1 MPYPDTKRIAYVMK
15 RYPRYSETFIV
26 NEIVAHEAAGMDIE
40 IFSLRAPEDTHF
52 QDVIARV
59 RAPVNYLPAATP
71 KTPLFWRNL
80 VETAELL
87 PGIWQVLPSVRREL
101 IRDIHQALSLAR
113 LICQKD
119 IAHVHAHFA
128 SQATTVTRLAA
139 KFAGINYSFTAHAKD
154 IFHQSVDAEDMR
166 LKLREALF
174 SITVSDF
181 NLNYLRDTFG
191 RDAEH
196 VVRLYNGLDLDRFP
210 YRSPQQR
217 PRQIIAI
224 GRLVEKKGFAD
235 LITACAILAER
246 GKEFSCDII
255 GTGEQ
260 EAALREQIQQQG
272 LQTLVHVLGP
282 LPQQDIIQHIQQA
295 AVLAAPCVIAA
306 DGNRDGLPTV
316 LLESMALGTPVVST
330 DVTGIPE
337 LVKHERTGLVTPQ
350 YDPESLANALEHLL
364 DTPEVRTNLAIQ
376 ARQLIESQFDIQ
388 QNAAQLRKRFQTSVL
403 PAAMSQEAS

>member
-1 MPYPDTKRIAYVMK
+1 
-15 RYPRYSETFIV
+15 
-26 NEIVAHEAAGMDIE
+26 
-40 IFSLRAPEDTHF
+40 
-52 QDVIARV
+52 
-59 RAPVNYLPAATP
+59 
-71 KTPLFWRNL
+71 
-80 VETAELL
+80 
-87 PGIWQVLPSVRREL
+87 
-101 IRDIHQALSLAR
+101 
-113 LICQKD
+113 
-119 IAHVHAHFA
+119 
-128 SQATTVTRLAA
+128 
-139 KFAGINYSFTAHAKD
+139 
-154 IFHQSVDAEDMR
+154 MR

-181 NLNYLRDTFG
+181 NLSYLRDTFG

-196 VVRLYNGLDLDRFP
+196 VVHLYNGLDLERFA

-217 PRQIIAI
+217 PRQIIAV

-235 LITACAILAER
+235 LITACAILAKR
-246 GKEFSCDII
+246 GKDFSCEII

-260 EAALREQIQQQG
+260 EAALREQIRQHG
-272 LQTLVHVLGP
+272 LQALVRVLGP